1 MSLITYDRCRHSLI
15 KTRQFQLRNFIDD
28 VGRMFDHRARIQGLR
43 QTPVIISLS
52 HLSAKRL
59 TLQCR
64 RCKMCEL

>member
-28 VGRMFDHRARIQGLR
+28 VGRMFDRRTRIQGLR
-43 QTPVIISLS
+43 QAPVISLS

-64 RCKMCEL
+64 RCKMCEM